1 MDALMTLNPLSFG
14 PSFGGGFSPLAALPS
29 AASARLGVF
38 PDAGVNP
45 FDMSGLQNVIAAG
58 DIATQKLMLQCAL
71 LMAGLMQNSAGQQGG
86 TGDFGGT
93 GGIGGTGGTSGSSG
107 SDAVSG
113 GGGGSGGGSSAD
125 TGSTGGSSASGGS
138 SSVGSATGQLAERQG
153 EKIDSSIAAN
163 FDAMVAEAKKDGVD
177 LQIESGW
184 RSRQEQEVLYQ
195 KYLNGTGNLAAKPGT
210 SNHESGQAI
219 DFKNTPGAFDWLA
232 KNASK
237 FGLKNLPGEPWHY
250 SVNGK

>member
-1 MDALMTLNPLSFG
+1 MTLNPLSSG
-14 PSFGGGFSPLAALPS
+14 LTSFGGFSPLTASSS

-38 PDAGVNP
+38 PEAGVNP
-45 FDMSGLQNVIAAG
+45 FDMSGLQSVIAAG
-58 DIATQKLMLQCAL
+58 DIATQKLMLQCAVIL
-71 LMAGLMQNSAGQQGG
+71 AGLVQN
-86 TGDFGGT
+86 
-93 GGIGGTGGTSGSSG
+93 
-107 SDAVSG
+107 G
-113 GGGGSGGGSSAD
+113 GGGQQQQSTGMDSSSGGGSTID
-125 TGSTGGSSASGGS
+125 TSSSGGS
-138 SSVGSATGQLAERQG
+138 TDSSSATKNVGSATGQLAERQG

-232 KNASK
+232 KNATR